1 MSFTR
6 LLAAGRSIMGIR
18 KAPSPYR
25 MSQQHLLPKFVAA
38 PRAETAAGSKQ
49 EASESEDSAAVSE
62 PAEGRAAAVADSTAA
77 VAKVRAA
84 GPSTPEPVEGR
95 GQSAADS
102 GAPKRGPKPTKRLT
116 ALAAGLA
123 NWTRPARKGTAT
135 AKSGRHVQGEL
146 TLDRVRVVRND
157 LRDSDYDVVRPTA
170 VPGQRAPSPR
180 PGLGMVW
187 NRLSARLL
195 RQAAL
200 EFNLAQ
206 KERGKLLSQAGHGP
220 GGARGA

>member
-25 MSQQHLLPKFVAA
+25 MSQQHLLPKFTAA
-38 PRAETAAGSKQ
+38 SRLETAAGPK
-49 EASESEDSAAVSE
+49 EASESGEAAAVPDSVAPRAIADAESAAV
-62 PAEGRAAAVADSTAA
+62 
-77 VAKVRAA
+77 VAKAPAA
-84 GPSTPEPVEGR
+84 GPGTAEPVGGEEHSEAGR
-95 GQSAADS
+95 AVTGRAT
-102 GAPKRGPKPTKRLT
+102 KPTKRLT

-123 NWTRPARKGTAT
+123 NWTKPARKGTA
-135 AKSGRHVQGEL
+135 AGKSSRHVQGEL
-146 TLDRVRVVRND
+146 SLDRVRVVRND
-157 LRDSDYDVVRPTA
+157 LRDSDYEVVRA
-170 VPGQRAPSPR
+170 RNVASQRPQSPR
-180 PGLGMVW
+180 AGLGMVW

-200 EFNLAQ
+200 EFNLVQ
-206 KERGKLLSQAGHGP
+206 KERGKLLSQAGHGD